1 VPELGSLGSVRGA
14 LSNERPY
21 REHRNRSLEKIGLF
35 RCRFLMQNETMIY
48 GYARVSTTAQD
59 ESGQV
64 KQLKAAGCQKIFR
77 EKITG
82 TTADRPQLGK
92 LIKKLAPGDVVITP
106 AVDRLSR
113 DTTDLLVIAREMQR
127 AGAGIRSLA
136 EPFLDTTS
144 DFAEIIFAILGV
156 AAKLERRRILER
168 TARGRADAKAKGV
181 KFGRKPILT
190 QHQQNEAR
198 KRLEAG
204 ETQRSVA
211 RSYNVSQSTIARLP
225 A

>member
-1 VPELGSLGSVRGA
+1 MHNPG
-14 LSNERPY
+14 
-21 REHRNRSLEKIGLF
+21 
-35 RCRFLMQNETMIY
+35 MIY
-48 GYARVSTTAQD
+48 GYARVSTDAQD
-59 ESGQV
+59 LTIQLA
-64 KQLKAAGCQKIFR
+64 QLKAAGCEKVFR

-82 TTADRPQLGK
+82 TTADRPQL
-92 LIKKLAPGDVVITP
+92 KKLMAVLAHGDVVIIP

-113 DTTDLLVIAREMQR
+113 DTTDLLVIARDMQR

-168 TARGRADAKAKGV
+168 TARGRADAKEKGV
-181 KFGRKPILT
+181 KFGRKPTLT
-190 QHQQNEAR
+190 PHQQKEAR
-198 KRLEAG
+198 ARIAAG

-211 RSYNVSQSTIARLP
+211 RSYNVSQSTISRLS
-225 A
+225 

>member
-1 VPELGSLGSVRGA
+1 MHNDG
-14 LSNERPY
+14 
-21 REHRNRSLEKIGLF
+21 
-35 RCRFLMQNETMIY
+35 MIY
-48 GYARVSTTAQD
+48 GYARVLTVAQD
-59 ESGQV
+59 LASQLA
-64 KQLKAAGCQKIFR
+64 QLKAAGCEKVFS

-82 TTADRPQLGK
+82 THADRPK
-92 LIKKLAPGDVVITP
+92 LKKLLAAVGPGDVVITP

-113 DTTDLLVIAREMQR
+113 DTTDLLVIARDMQR

-144 DFAEIIFAILGV
+144 DFAEIVFAILGV

-181 KFGRKPILT
+181 KFGRKPTLT
-190 QHQQNEAR
+190 SHQQKEAR
-198 KRLEAG
+198 QRIAAG

-211 RSYNVSQSTIARLP
+211 RSYNVSQSTISRLAP
-225 A
+225 